1 MMGSIAKAR
10 IRPDLA
16 GSLSGA
22 RCIPR
27 RYAGPRVATSIDL
40 TPATQHTTVAARARL
55 SELPASLRHHEV
67 PQPQVGGGEGDG
79 DHGDSGALLG
89 ERPER
94 DR

>member
-22 RCIPR
+22 RCIPQ

-40 TPATQHTTVAARARL
+40 TPATQHTTVAARAGCESFR
-55 SELPASLRHHEV
+55 RHCGTTKYRSH
-67 PQPQVGGGEGDG
+67 
-79 DHGDSGALLG
+79 
-89 ERPER
+89 R
-94 DR
+94 